1 MNPHHIT
8 VAVNNI
14 THYMYSRLTDNLNLL
29 EKWKKL
35 FLGVQ
40 VITLSKQLTRNKGMN
55 LSEWMGKWSIIYGT
69 HNGAPF

>member
-40 VITLSKQLTRNKGMN
+40 VITLSKQLTRNKGMDK
-55 LSEWMGKWSIIYGT
+55 WMDGEMKYHIWYS
-69 HNGAPF
+69 

>member
-40 VITLSKQLTRNKGMN
+40 VIVFSKQLTRNKGMN
-55 LSEWMGKWSIIYGT
+55 KWMDGEM
-69 HNGAPF
+69 